1 VRIAMW
7 SLLAV
12 SMLLLL
18 VVVFRSR
25 LAGRWLTYL
34 GLNVVVAGFLLYFL
48 NLLSSYTHFSL
59 PINVTTLGTVV
70 VLGIPGLLL
79 LAALKLVLI

>member
-7 SLLAV
+7 ALLAV
-12 SMLLLL
+12 SALLLL
-18 VVVFRSR
+18 VVMVRSR
-25 LAGRWLTYL
+25 VAVRWLTYL
-34 GLNVVVAGFLLYFL
+34 GLNVVVAAFLLYFL

-59 PINVTTLGTVV
+59 PINATTLGTVA

-79 LAALKLVLI
+79 LAALKLVLV